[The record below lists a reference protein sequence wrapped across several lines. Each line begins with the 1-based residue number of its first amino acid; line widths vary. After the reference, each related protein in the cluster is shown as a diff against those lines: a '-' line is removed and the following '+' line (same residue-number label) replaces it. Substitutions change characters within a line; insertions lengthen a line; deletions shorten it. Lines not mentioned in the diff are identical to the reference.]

1 MKPENRQPSE
11 RAGNPSHQPGRSDE
25 PEAIT
30 NFSVLFAKVSWA
42 LLGPLVL
49 GGIAVAIATRPRGWF
64 TWIDA
69 AFAAGVFL
77 VLAARTVDQHAGT
90 ATTAAGR
97 RATTVDFRRFCIV
110 LTAGAAVAW
119 IAAHLIGG

>member
-1 MKPENRQPSE
+1 MRPEDCEPPQ
-11 RAGNPSHQPGRSDE
+11 RAGNQPHEPGRSDE

-30 NFSVLFAKVSWA
+30 SFSVLLAKVLWA

-49 GGIAVAIATRPRGWF
+49 GCIAIAIATRPRGWF

-69 AFAAGVFL
+69 AFA
-77 VLAARTVDQHAGT
+77 AGT

-97 RATTVDFRRFCIV
+97 RATTVDFRRFCSF

-119 IAAHLIGG
+119 IAAHVIGG